1 MAFDVECFAALKGG
15 AKAWKEFRNRRPD
28 SPPSLA
34 GIDLS
39 SEDTAGPFLWDADL
53 ERVKLLKDFDFE
65 NVRFDDSNLSK
76 VKFVEANLKGA
87 SFKGCD
93 LSDADLEDAKLFG
106 SSWKGA
112 KLTTTELDWKSFAP
126 EATRRLPKAILKEE
140 VDAENPKN
148 TKDRAEL
155 YDDAEDGWRRLKNN
169 WLEMGK
175 YDDASEA
182 AVREKRAERR
192 ADFYRKRWW
201 RWCESYGY
209 DTLCKYGESPR
220 LIVLWGVGVIAL
232 YMFMYAWGGIKPDGS
247 NDVWQLGFSNWSES
261 WEGFWIFLYFSI
273 TAFTAAGFGDFVP
286 YGPFSRMLAA
296 SESFIGLFLSALF
309 VWTLSRKMSP
319 R

>member
-15 AKAWKEFRNRRPD
+15 AKAWKEFRNSRPD

-39 SEDTAGPFLWDADL
+39 SEDTAGPFLWEADL

-93 LSDADLEDAKLFG
+93 LSGADLEDAKLFG

-112 KLTTTELDWKSFAP
+112 KLTTTELDWQSFVP
-126 EATRRLPKAILKEE
+126 EATRKLPKAILKEE

-155 YDDAEDGWRRLKNN
+155 YDDAKDGWRRLKNN

-175 YDDASEA
+175 YDDASQA
-182 AVREKRAERR
+182 ARREKRAERKAAR
-192 ADFYRKRWW
+192 CQKKGGLVFVSWLADLL
-201 RWCESYGY
+201 CE
-209 DTLCKYGESPR
+209 YGENPSR
-220 LIVLWGVGVIAL
+220 ILCWGVGIIFACPVV
-232 YMFMYAWGGIKPDGS
+232 YSVQGIEEAKTK
-247 NDVWQLGFSNWSES
+247 VLWQISFSCGSES
-261 WEGFWIFLYFSI
+261 LEGFWKFLYFSV
-273 TAFTAAGFGDFVP
+273 TTFTAAGSGDFVP
-286 YGPFSRMLAA
+286 HGWLSQAVAA
-296 SESFIGLFLSALF
+296 LESIAGLVLSALF
-309 VWTLSRKMSP
+309 VWTLSRRMSP